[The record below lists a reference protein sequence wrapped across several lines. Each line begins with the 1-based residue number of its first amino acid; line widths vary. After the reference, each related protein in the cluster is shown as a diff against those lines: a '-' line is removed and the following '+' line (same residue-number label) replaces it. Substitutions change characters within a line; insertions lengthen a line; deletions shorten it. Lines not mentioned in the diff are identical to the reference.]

1 MPPRAQ
7 DPQSGA
13 TAEDQTE
20 VGPDTVP
27 ATTASGETVAL
38 DKAPTPTAEAQTT
51 GGAKYIRTTHPGDR
65 FVFDR
70 KANTEDRDQGVVTGT
85 YREFPATQAK
95 DVIAA
100 ARASGV
106 QLLVADKER

>member
-13 TAEDQTE
+13 TAEDQTD

-27 ATTASGETVAL
+27 ATTADGKTVQV
-38 DKAPTPTAEAQTT
+38 KATPTAEAETS
-51 GGAKYIRTTHPGDR
+51 GGAKLVRTLHPGDR
-65 FVFDR
+65 FVYDPS
-70 KANTEDRDQGVVTGT
+70 ANEKDENAGVLTGT
-85 YREFPATQAK
+85 YRELSATQAK

-106 QLLVADKER
+106 RLLVADKES